1 MTHVAHVITG
11 LGSGGAEGF
20 LARLVPA
27 LASHSV
33 TGTVFSLTDDGVH
46 GEELRSQGTEVCPL
60 GLRVNRPDPRIPVR
74 LVRHLRDIRPDV
86 VMTWLYDAD
95 IVGGIAARLA
105 GIPVLW
111 NIRQSAM
118 GPEAPTRHH
127 LLLLSEVLLSRVLPR
142 RIICVSQSAKDD
154 HVAVGFPAQRMVVI
168 HNGVD
173 VERFRPDSAARAA
186 LRQELGIPTDATVIG
201 HVARF
206 DPQKD
211 HATMLRA
218 AAVVLCR
225 RPGTHLVM
233 CGDGVLA
240 SNRRLSNLVEASGID
255 RSGLHL
261 LGRRP
266 DVERLMTAF
275 DVAVS
280 SSAYGEGLTN
290 AIAEAMAGGIP
301 CVATASGD
309 AVQLLGDTGE
319 VVPVRDP
326 AALAEG
332 ILRVATRTQ
341 VPDAAARRRIVD
353 HFSLAAA
360 AEAYSSVI
368 RDTIAGG

>member
-11 LGSGGAEGF
+11 LGSGGAEGS
-20 LARLVPA
+20 LTRLVPA
-27 LASHSV
+27 LASHNV
-33 TGTVFSLTDDGVH
+33 TSTVFSLTDDGVH
-46 GEELRSQGTEVCPL
+46 GEELRSQGTEVRPL
-60 GLRVNRPDPRIPVR
+60 GLRVDRPDPRIPIR

-105 GIPVLW
+105 GIPVMW

-118 GPEAPTRHH
+118 GPEAPTRHR
-127 LLLLSEVLLSRVLPR
+127 LLLRSEVLLSRVLPR

-173 VERFRPDSAARAA
+173 VERFRPDSAARTAV
-186 LRQELGIPTDATVIG
+186 RRELGVPPDAMVIG

-218 AAVVLCR
+218 AAVVLR
-225 RPGTHLVM
+225 QRPGTQLVM

-266 DVERLMTAF
+266 DAERLMTTF

-290 AIAEAMAGGIP
+290 AIAEAMASGIP

-309 AVQLLGDTGE
+309 AFQLLGDTGE

-326 AALAEG
+326 AALAEA

-353 HFSLAAA
+353 HFGMASAAA
-360 AEAYSSVI
+360 TYAGVI
-368 RDTIAGG
+368 RDTSASG

>member
-27 LASHSV
+27 LASHNV

-46 GEELRSQGTEVCPL
+46 GEELRSQGSEVCPL

-105 GIPVLW
+105 GIPVVW

-127 LLLLSEVLLSRVLPR
+127 LLLRSEVLLSRVLPR

-173 VERFRPDSAARAA
+173 VERFQPNSAARTAV
-186 LRQELGIPTDATVIG
+186 RQELGIPSHAMVIG

-218 AAVVLCR
+218 AAEVIRR
-225 RPGTHLVM
+225 RPGTKLLM
-233 CGDGVLA
+233 CGDGIEI
-240 SNRRLSNLVEASGID
+240 SNGQLRTLIDLVGID
-255 RSGLHL
+255 ERAIHL
-261 LGRRP
+261 LGVRR
-266 DVERLMTAF
+266 DIERLMAAV

-280 SSAYGEGLTN
+280 SSIHEGLSN
-290 AIAEAMAGGIP
+290 AIAEAMACGVP
-301 CVATASGD
+301 CVATATGD
-309 AVQLLGDTGE
+309 ATKLISDSGM
-319 VVPVRDP
+319 VVPTQDP
-326 AALAEG
+326 RALAEA
-332 ILRVATRTQ
+332 IL
-341 VPDAAARRRIVD
+341 
-353 HFSLAAA
+353 SLASRTSVPVASA
-360 AEAYSSVI
+360 RQHIIDRFGLDFSATTYAHVI
-368 RDTIAGG
+368 RDTIARG